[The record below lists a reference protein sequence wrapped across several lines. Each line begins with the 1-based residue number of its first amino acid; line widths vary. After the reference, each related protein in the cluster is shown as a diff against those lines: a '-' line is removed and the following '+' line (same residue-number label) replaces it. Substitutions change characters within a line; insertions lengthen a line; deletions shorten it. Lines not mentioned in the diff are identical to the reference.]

1 MSEGKRWWREAKF
14 GLFIHWGLYA
24 LLAGEYNGIRTDN
37 IAEWIM
43 HDLRIPREEYEK
55 LARDFH
61 PSHFDADKIV
71 RMARD
76 AGMKYVVFTAKH
88 HEGFAMF
95 RSEADR
101 FNAAEATPW
110 GRDPARELRKACDR
124 YGLRLCFY
132 YAQAQDWHHPD
143 GIEEN
148 VPDEGKDFRKYLD
161 EKCIPQVTELLTN
174 YGEIGLIWFDTPMSM
189 TREQSEELRALVK
202 RLQPDCLISG
212 RIGNGLGDYMT
223 TGDNFIP
230 LLTYPGD
237 FEVPATLNDT
247 WGFNRFDHRWKSPEK
262 LLRNLVKVIS
272 RGGNFLLNV
281 GPDAEGGVPEQSVRV
296 LSVLGDFLKKNG
308 ESIYGTQ
315 PVPTYPYDIDWGY
328 FTSRLGKIY
337 IHVFEDLPDV
347 YLLNMANKPRCATL
361 LADGRALELRERVTC
376 EGDHSW
382 RILWPEGGKPKEID
396 TVICVEIQEPQVEFE
411 PIKG

>member
-1 MSEGKRWWREAKF
+1 MDNRMGWWREAKF
-14 GLFIHWGLYA
+14 GLFIHWGLFA
-24 LLAGEYNGIRTDN
+24 LTAGEYNGKKTDN

-43 HDLRIPREEYEK
+43 HDLHIPVEQYEK
-55 LARDFH
+55 LAKDFN
-61 PSHFDADKIV
+61 PGHFDADGIV

-95 RSEADR
+95 RSAASGY
-101 FNAAEATPW
+101 NAVDATPW
-110 GRDPARELRKACDR
+110 GRDPAMELRKACDK
-124 YGLRLCFY
+124 YGLTLCFY
-132 YAQAQDWHHPD
+132 YSQAQDWHHPD

-148 VPDEGKDFRKYLD
+148 VSDEHKDFRNYLD
-161 EKCIPQVTELLTN
+161 EKCIPQIRELLTN

-189 TREQSEELRALVK
+189 TREQSEELRALV
-202 RLQPDCLISG
+202 RQLQPNCLISG

-230 LLTYPGD
+230 LLSYPGD

-247 WGFNRFDHRWKSPEK
+247 WGFNRYDHRWKSPEK
-262 LLRNLVKVIS
+262 LLRNLVKVVS
-272 RGGNFLLNV
+272 RGGNFLLNI
-281 GPDAEGGVPEQSVRV
+281 GPDAEGRVPEESVKV
-296 LSVLGDFLKKNG
+296 LSILGDFLKKNG
-308 ESIYGTQ
+308 GSVYGAR

-328 FTSRLGKIY
+328 FTSRPGKLY

-347 YLLNMANKPRCATL
+347 YLLNMANKPKRATL
-361 LADGRALELRERVTC
+361 LADGRELELCERVTC

-382 RILWPEGGKPKEID
+382 RILWPGEKPREID
-396 TVICVEIQEPQVEFE
+396 TVVCVEIEENEIAFE

>member
-1 MSEGKRWWREAKF
+1 MDHRMGWWREAKF
-14 GLFIHWGLYA
+14 GLFIHWGLFA
-24 LLAGEYNGIRTDN
+24 LLAGEYQGKRTDN

-43 HDLRIPREEYEK
+43 HDLHIPVGEYEK
-55 LARDFH
+55 LARDFD
-61 PSHFDADKIV
+61 PRHFDADGIV

-76 AGMKYVVFTAKH
+76 AGMKYIVFTAKH

-95 RSEADR
+95 HSAASGY
-101 FNAAEATPW
+101 NAVNATPW
-110 GRDPARELRKACDR
+110 GRDPARELREACDK
-124 YGLRLCFY
+124 YGLTLCFY
-132 YAQAQDWHHPD
+132 YSQAQDWHHPD

-148 VPDEGKDFRKYLD
+148 VPDAHKDFRKYLD
-161 EKCIPQVTELLTN
+161 EKCIPQIKELLTN

-189 TREQSEELRALVK
+189 TMQQSEELRALVR
-202 RLQPDCLISG
+202 RLQPNCLISG

-230 LLTYPGD
+230 LLAYSGD
-237 FEVPATLNDT
+237 FEVPATINDT
-247 WGFNRFDHRWKSPEK
+247 WGFSRCDHRWKSPEK
-262 LLRNLVKVIS
+262 LLRNLVKVVS
-272 RGGNFLLNV
+272 RGGNFLLNI
-281 GPDAEGGVPEQSVRV
+281 GPDAMGVVPEESVKV
-296 LSVLGDFLKKNG
+296 LSILGDFLKNNG

-328 FTSRLGKIY
+328 FTSRPGKLY

-347 YLLNMANKPRCATL
+347 YLLNMANKPRRAYL
-361 LADGRALELRERVTC
+361 LADGRELELRERVTC

-382 RILWPEGGKPKEID
+382 RILWPGEKPQAID
-396 TVICVEIQEPQVEFE
+396 TVVCVEIEEDQIAFE

>member
-1 MSEGKRWWREAKF
+1 MNHEMDWWREAKF

-24 LLAGEYNGIRTDN
+24 LLAGEYKGIRTDN

-43 HDLRIPREEYEK
+43 HDLRIPAEDYEK
-55 LARDFH
+55 LASCFSPER
-61 PSHFDADKIV
+61 FDADAIV

-76 AGMKYVVFTAKH
+76 AGMKYVVLTAKH

-95 RSEADR
+95 SSAASRY
-101 FNAAEATPW
+101 NAVEATPW
-110 GRDPARELRKACDR
+110 GRDPAMELRKACDK
-124 YGLRLCFY
+124 YGLKLCFY
-132 YAQAQDWHHPD
+132 YSQAQDWHHPD
-143 GIEEN
+143 GIEEG
-148 VPDEGKDFRKYLD
+148 VSDARKDFRRYLD
-161 EKCIPQVTELLTN
+161 EKCIPQITELLTN

-189 TREQSEELRALVK
+189 TKAQSEELRALVK
-202 RLQPDCLISG
+202 RLQPGCLISG

-230 LLTYPGD
+230 LLAYPGD
-237 FEVPATLNDT
+237 FEVPATINDT
-247 WGFNRFDHRWKSPEK
+247 WGFNRHDHRWKSPEK
-262 LLRNLVKVIS
+262 LLRNLVKVVS

-281 GPDAEGGVPEQSVRV
+281 GPDAEGVVPEESIRV
-296 LSVLGDFLKKNG
+296 LSILGDFLGKCG
-308 ESIYGTQ
+308 ESIYGAH

-328 FTSRLGKIY
+328 FTARPGKLY

-347 YLLNMANKPRCATL
+347 YLLNMANKPRRAYL
-361 LADGRALELRERVTC
+361 LADGRELELRERVTC

-382 RILWPEGGKPKEID
+382 RILWPGEKPKDID
-396 TVICVEIQEPQVEFE
+396 TVICVEIEEDQIAFE